1 MGDVEEGREVEVEEG
16 AEVEVGSQCGKSR
29 QLGVEMGRGSRK
41 RETETELREEMGK
54 EKG

>member
-1 MGDVEEGREVEVEEG
+1 
-16 AEVEVGSQCGKSR
+16 VGSQCGKSR

-41 RETETELREEMGK
+41 RETELREEMGK